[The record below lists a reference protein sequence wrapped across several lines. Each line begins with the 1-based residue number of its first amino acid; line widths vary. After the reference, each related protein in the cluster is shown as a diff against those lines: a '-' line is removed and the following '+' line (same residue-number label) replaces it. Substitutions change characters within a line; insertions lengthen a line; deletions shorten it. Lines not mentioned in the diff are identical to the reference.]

1 MMRNACLGSGPEV
14 PRTAL
19 LCLLERALVWRKWS
33 TEDLTTLGVR
43 VVDLRNTNS
52 TVQNRSCQRFST
64 SSKQVT
70 LYVWLYLGT
79 RSVEHL
85 VREPGTGK
93 QMCPIT
99 ETLHPSPVNS
109 KPLIGPIGEKSR
121 KVSVWQGMIT
131 WNLRV

>member
-1 MMRNACLGSGPEV
+1 MTIGEEKRKMMRNVCLGSGPEV

-19 LCLLERALVWRKWS
+19 LCLLGRALVWRKWS
-33 TEDLTTLGVR
+33 TEDLITLGVR

-52 TVQNRSCQRFST
+52 TEQNRSCQRFST

-99 ETLHPSPVNS
+99 DSTS
-109 KPLIGPIGEKSR
+109 KPS
-121 KVSVWQGMIT
+121 
-131 WNLRV
+131 